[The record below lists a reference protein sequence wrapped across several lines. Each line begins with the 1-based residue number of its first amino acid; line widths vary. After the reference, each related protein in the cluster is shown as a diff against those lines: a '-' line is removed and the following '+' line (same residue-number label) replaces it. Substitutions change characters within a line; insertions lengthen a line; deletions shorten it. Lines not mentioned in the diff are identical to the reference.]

1 MASPSQRR
9 SPRRSSR
16 RSPRQLRGVLVC
28 AGAATVALVISLVVA
43 LRPDHQATE
52 GLGAATSVAGALAA
66 APPTTPKPKPSPT
79 KPPATRSP
87 SPTAT
92 PTAKAA
98 AKPKP
103 KPKPSSKPTSKP
115 APPATSGGGSG
126 GGGVGGTATDA
137 DRPAS
142 GAAPLGGQIQPGTT
156 YRGVATWY
164 DTDGNGACL
173 FGPSSDVM
181 TAAMN
186 TRDYETSKACG
197 AYVRVRAANGASVTV
212 RITNLCPGDCRPGQL
227 DLSPQAFAKLA
238 APVTGQIPITW
249 TLVSPAKADPISI
262 RYKDGSSQYWCAI
275 QVIGHRNPVARL
287 EVRTSSGWV
296 RLARTGFNYFL
307 SEKGNGCGGAIRIS
321 DIYGERVTTDA
332 LPVRPMVVQ
341 PTRVQ
346 FAAH

>member
-1 MASPSQRR
+1 M
-9 SPRRSSR
+9 
-16 RSPRQLRGVLVC
+16 
-28 AGAATVALVISLVVA
+28 VISLVVA
-43 LRPDHQATE
+43 LSPDDQAAE
-52 GLGAATSVAGALAA
+52 GIGAATSVAGAKTA
-66 APPTTPKPKPSPT
+66 APPATPKAWPSPT
-79 KPPATRSP
+79 RPPVSPSP
-87 SPTAT
+87 SPTST
-92 PTAKAA
+92 PSAKAA

-126 GGGVGGTATDA
+126 SGGGGVSGTATDA

-156 YRGVATWY
+156 YKGVATWY
-164 DTDGNGACL
+164 DTDGDGACL
-173 FGPSSDVM
+173 FGPSTDVM

-186 TRDYETSKACG
+186 TRDYEESKACG

-212 RITNLCPGDCRPGQL
+212 RITNLCPGDCLPGQL

-238 APVTGQIPITW
+238 APVTGRISITW
-249 TLVSPAKADPISI
+249 TLVSPAAANPISI
-262 RYKDGSSQYWCAI
+262 RYKDGSSQYWCGI

-296 RLARTGFNYFL
+296 RLARTGYNYFL
-307 SEKGNGCGGAIRIS
+307 SEKGTGCGGALRIS

-332 LPVRPMVVQ
+332 LPVRAMVVQ

>member
-1 MASPSQRR
+1 M
-9 SPRRSSR
+9 
-16 RSPRQLRGVLVC
+16 RGALVC
-28 AGAATVALVISLVVA
+28 AAAAAVALVISLVVA
-43 LRPDHQATE
+43 FRPDHQAADGQE
-52 GLGAATSVAGALAA
+52 VAASAAGVRAK
-66 APPTTPKPKPSPT
+66 APATTPNATPSPAKPS
-79 KPPATRSP
+79 AGGSP

-92 PTAKAA
+92 PTPTASKS
-98 AKPKP
+98 KPKP
-103 KPKPSSKPTSKP
+103 KPKATPKPTPKP
-115 APPATSGGGSG
+115 PVTSGGG
-126 GGGVGGTATDA
+126 TATAA

-156 YRGVATWY
+156 YKGVATWY

-212 RITNLCPGDCRPGQL
+212 RITNLCPGACRPGQL

-262 RYKDGSSQYWCAI
+262 RYKDGSSKYWCAI

-287 EVRTSSGWV
+287 EVRTGSGWV
-296 RLARTGFNYFL
+296 RLARTGYNYFL
-307 SEKGNGCGGAIRIS
+307 SEKGTGCGGPIRIS

-332 LPVRPMVVQ
+332 LPVRAMVVQ

>member
-1 MASPSQRR
+1 
-9 SPRRSSR
+9 
-16 RSPRQLRGVLVC
+16 
-28 AGAATVALVISLVVA
+28 VAF
-43 LRPDHQATE
+43 RPDHQAADGQE
-52 GLGAATSVAGALAA
+52 VAASAAGVRAK
-66 APPTTPKPKPSPT
+66 APATTPNATPSPAKPS
-79 KPPATRSP
+79 AGGSP

-92 PTAKAA
+92 PTPTASKS
-98 AKPKP
+98 KPKP
-103 KPKPSSKPTSKP
+103 KPKPTPKATPKPKP
-115 APPATSGGGSG
+115 PVTSGGG
-126 GGGVGGTATDA
+126 TATAA

-142 GAAPLGGQIQPGTT
+142 GAAPLGGWIQPGTT
-156 YRGVATWY
+156 YKGVATWY
-164 DTDGNGACL
+164 DTDGNGACS

-186 TRDYETSKACG
+186 IRDYETSKACG

-212 RITNLCPGDCRPGQL
+212 LITNVCPGDCRPGQL

-249 TLVSPAKADPISI
+249 TLLSPAAADPISI
-262 RYKDGSSQYWCAI
+262 RYKDGSSQWWCGI

-296 RLARTGFNYFL
+296 RLARTGYNYFL

-321 DIYGERVTTDA
+321 DIYGERLTIDA
-332 LPVRPMVVQ
+332 LPVRAMVVQ

>member
-1 MASPSQRR
+1 M
-9 SPRRSSR
+9 
-16 RSPRQLRGVLVC
+16 RGVLVC

-43 LRPDHQATE
+43 LSPDQQATE
-52 GLGAATSVAGALAA
+52 GVGAATSVAGAKTS
-66 APPTTPKPKPSPT
+66 APPTTPKPWPSPT
-79 KPPATRSP
+79 RSSVSPSP

-92 PTAKAA
+92 PSAKAA
-98 AKPKP
+98 AKPKPKP

-126 GGGVGGTATDA
+126 GGVSGTATDA

-156 YRGVATWY
+156 YQGVATWY
-164 DTDGNGACL
+164 DTDGDGACL
-173 FGPSSDVM
+173 FGPSTDVM

-186 TRDYETSKACG
+186 TRDYEESKACG

-249 TLVSPAKADPISI
+249 TLVSPAAANPISI

-296 RLARTGFNYFL
+296 RLARTGYNYFL
-307 SEKGNGCGGAIRIS
+307 SEKGTGCGGALRIS

-332 LPVRPMVVQ
+332 LPVRAMVVQ

>member
-1 MASPSQRR
+1 MASPSQPP

-16 RSPRQLRGVLVC
+16 RSPRQLRGVLVG

-43 LRPDHQATE
+43 LRPDHQAPE
-52 GLGAATSVAGALAA
+52 GLAAATSVAGALAA

-79 KPPATRSP
+79 KPSVTRSP

-126 GGGVGGTATDA
+126 GGTATDA

-156 YRGVATWY
+156 YKGVATWY
-164 DTDGNGACL
+164 DTDGDGACL

-212 RITNLCPGDCRPGQL
+212 RITNLCPGDCLPGQL

-238 APVTGQIPITW
+238 APVTGRISITW
-249 TLVSPAKADPISI
+249 TLVSPAAANPISI
-262 RYKDGSSQYWCAI
+262 RYKDGSSQYWCGI

-296 RLARTGFNYFL
+296 RLARTGYNYFL